1 MLKTKL
7 AACVLALALASIGS
21 CKGFL
26 DVENPGP
33 IEDENLQTPDAIPSL
48 VTGMSADLSE
58 ELDEIVRLTSVVGD
72 ELVHGGALRLPQAA
86 HVVLAARHHS
96 TRGRERAVGGHA

>member
-72 ELVHGGALRLPQAA
+72 ELVHGGSYAPEGFWRRGIICRQHRQFRL
-86 HVVLAARHHS
+86 
-96 TRGRERAVGGHA
+96 

>member
-33 IEDENLQTPDAIPSL
+33 IEDENLSITLRDASSPRR
-48 VTGMSADLSE
+48 V
-58 ELDEIVRLTSVVGD
+58 
-72 ELVHGGALRLPQAA
+72 
-86 HVVLAARHHS
+86 
-96 TRGRERAVGGHA
+96 